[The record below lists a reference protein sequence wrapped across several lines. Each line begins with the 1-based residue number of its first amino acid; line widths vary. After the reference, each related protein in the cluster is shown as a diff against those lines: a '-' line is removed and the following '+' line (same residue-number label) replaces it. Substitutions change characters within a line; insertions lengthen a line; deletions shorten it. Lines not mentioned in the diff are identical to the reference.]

1 MTQQTMIDV
10 KSDPDV
16 PEAVV
21 VCRFGQVKVLFGS
34 VDEGVGSVK
43 VALWMGPQ
51 VNFGVVVG
59 IVVVVTLD
67 FDVVFVGQATVVF
80 TLWGTDCHAKASM
93 LQAHTVN
100 WTQS

>member
-21 VCRFGQVKVLFGS
+21 VCRFGHVKVLFGA
-34 VDEGVGSVK
+34 VDERVGSGWVT
-43 VALWMGPQ
+43 LCRGPQ
-51 VNFGVVVG
+51 VNFWVVG
-59 IVVVVTLD
+59 IVGFVALD
-67 FDVVFVGQATVVF
+67 FVVVFVGHTIVVF
-80 TLWGTDCHAKASM
+80 TLWDTSCHAKASM
-93 LQAHTVN
+93 LKAHTVN